1 MASTNTKVHG
11 FAIAVSVVV
20 HAALTAVLAFV
31 AYRTLAAEHADTAR
45 VPPVSASRGAGPMEL
60 PSAGAA
66 LFVDEQAV
74 ESADEPPRVTAGE
87 EVARVDTDVVGHGGE
102 VSERERAL
110 NLADEDERMR
120 VSPDLLNRL
129 DRDQL
134 QRLRVGRW
142 RASWEDRR
150 STTHPAELTFVATGP
165 GNVLE
170 RRAMA
175 LRAPSRGARE
185 SLPSSTEGATS
196 GGPSS
201 DGDEGERAPAGS
213 DPGARVAAPGQ
224 GVMEAAA
231 GRDHRASAPIASA
244 RPDVTRGPIAV
255 PAAARALPKDD
266 VEGQQEVATLLQSI
280 VHASSAGGP
289 PGEGG
294 GGTGGGGEAG
304 AGAAQGVGSHARP
317 LGAGAGDFYDFWT
330 SDPRLVPY
338 FRRLH
343 AKIDPLWAHAFPTGA
358 LLDLKQGTVILEF
371 TVFAD
376 GRAHVSWPPL
386 RSSGVDEFDR
396 KCAEAIRAAAPFP
409 PIPSAL
415 RATELRIRAPFVAD
429 NPIIK

>member
-11 FAIAVSVVV
+11 FAIAASVVV
-20 HAALTAVLAFV
+20 HAALTALLSSV
-31 AYRTLAAEHADTAR
+31 AYRTLAAEPTE
-45 VPPVSASRGAGPMEL
+45 ASRVLPGSAARGATPVEL
-60 PSAGAA
+60 PMAGAA

-74 ESADEPPRVTAGE
+74 ESTDELPRVTAGE
-87 EVARVDTDVVGHGGE
+87 EVARVDTGVAGHGGD

-134 QRLRVGRW
+134 QRLRVGRV

-165 GNVLE
+165 GNIFE
-170 RRAMA
+170 RRAVA
-175 LRAPSRGARE
+175 SLAPSRGARE
-185 SLPSSTEGATS
+185 SPPSSAEGATP
-196 GGPSS
+196 GGTS
-201 DGDEGERAPAGS
+201 DTEEGGRAPEGS
-213 DPGARVAAPGQ
+213 EPGARLAAPGQ
-224 GVMEAAA
+224 GLMETRA

-244 RPDVTRGPIAV
+244 RPDVTRGPVAV
-255 PAAARALPKDD
+255 PAAARAVPKDD

-294 GGTGGGGEAG
+294 GGNGGGGEAG
-304 AGAAQGVGSHARP
+304 AGAVLGAGSHARP

-343 AKIDPLWAHAFPTGA
+343 AKIDPLWVHAFPTGA

-371 TVFAD
+371 TIFAD

-386 RSSGVDEFDR
+386 RPSGVEEFDR
-396 KCAEAIRAAAPFP
+396 KCADAIRAAGPFP
-409 PIPSAL
+409 PIPPAL
-415 RATELRIRAPFVAD
+415 GATELRIRAPFVAD